1 MAGGRKFL
9 PPAFACANDVSE
21 PIPFFSEC
29 PNCQHDR
36 VQTAYTRGELILLL
50 SNGADIEAHC
60 SSCDE
65 CWPLSTEERADLART
80 LARAP

>member
-1 MAGGRKFL
+1 MARGRETL
-9 PPAFACANDVSE
+9 PRAFACASDVSE

-29 PNCQHDR
+29 PKCRQDR

-50 SNGADIEAHC
+50 SNAADIEAHC

-65 CWPLSTEERADLART
+65 YWPVSTEERADLART
-80 LARAP
+80 LARTP